1 MRRTRSSSRVRASR
15 GRSFFTSKSATR
27 RFKYGRGPRKRVP
40 FSSWSS
46 SMQRATSAPGRRASA
61 GCSLIPPAWSPGG
74 DSTFPSSSTCPG
86 SLLQARTSASRSAS
100 SPAAKSLPATSASN
114 RADRPKRGRR
124 LAFAEPVGAREEIA
138 EILGCAI
145 GPPHRHAR
153 GSRGPE
159 AEVQRQPRAA
169 GVRRD
174 DVKLLYSSADRD
186 SRSKDGL
193 AVGARDRKDL
203 ERTPARRRV
212 AEDDRRP
219 VDRVEDEVFPSVAV
233 EIAAGKPAPDDAEPP
248 EIARLGGHVAEAH
261 VPRSALVVEDEL
273 ALRIAALSHREV
285 ARGRVEPLRN
295 DREEAR
301 EDLPARDDDVVLPVV
316 VVIHGNDAPLRERE
330 RGVVVAAECL
340 ALALGEGR
348 ALDVAVERVWLVR
361 VVRDVEIGPSVAV
374 KVGHGE
380 SHAAAGLSPEGRR
393 AAFLGI
399 SRPRLVRHVAEPPAA
414 LVVEERVA
422 PLIVRDVEVGL
433 PVAVVV
439 QRDGAD
445 RLAARVPR
453 AARVRHVREFPA
465 AEVPEHLVVLPLVL
479 VRRHEGRSLRL
490 RLALGVR
497 VEVVPDVDVRK
508 AVAVDVE
515 SRESDRELPA
525 LEARLLHPFERPV
538 ALVSEDEIR
547 LAGVADDEVREAVV
561 VEIRPHRRHAPAA
574 RHDARMLRHV
584 LERAVPAVP
593 EEARA
598 LGERLRASRLPPLRG
613 ALHLLNE
620 DEVEVP
626 VAVEICERRPAA
638 HRRNEL
644 GVDEV
649 AMKAKPD
656 AGRSGDVREQGARDV
671 LPPVA
676 LPVQDEAARHGAA
689 RRDEDDR
696 EGEKPTHE
704 IRV

>member
-1 MRRTRSSSRVRASR
+1 MYLEGVATCGEVTCRKKSRLATSRCRCCSMRRTRSLSRVQASR
-15 GRSFFTSKSATR
+15 GKSSFTSKSATR
-27 RFKYGRGPRKRVP
+27 RFKHGRGPRKRVP

-74 DSTFPSSSTCPG
+74 DSTSPSSSTCPG

-100 SPAAKSLPATSASN
+100 SPAAKSSPATSASN
-114 RADRPKRGRR
+114 RADPERGRR

-138 EILGCAI
+138 EILGCPI
-145 GPPHRHAR
+145 GPPYGHAR
-153 GSRGPE
+153 GRRSPKPE
-159 AEVQRQPRAA
+159 VKREPRAA

-174 DVKLLYSSADRD
+174 DVKLLHPSADRD
-186 SRSKDGL
+186 LRSEYGL
-193 AVGARDRKDL
+193 PVGARDGQDL

-212 AEDDRRP
+212 AEDDGRP
-219 VDRVEDEVFPSVAV
+219 VDRVEDEVFPSVSV

-273 ALRIAALSHREV
+273 PLRVAPLPHREV
-285 ARGRVEPLRN
+285 ARSRVEPLRN

-316 VVIHGNDAPLRERE
+316 VVIHGNDTPLRERE

-453 AARVRHVREFPA
+453 AARVRHVLEFPA

-479 VRRHEGRSLRL
+479 VRRHEGRSLRI

-497 VEVVPDVDVRK
+497 VEVVPDVDVREP
-508 AVAVDVE
+508 VAVDVE
-515 SRESDRELPA
+515 GREPNRELPA

-538 ALVSEDEIR
+538 ALVAEDEIR
-547 LAGVADDEVREAVV
+547 FAGVADDEVREAVV
-561 VEIRPHRRHAPAA
+561 VEVRLHRRHAPAA
-574 RHDARMLRHV
+574 RHDARMPRHV
-584 LERAVPAVP
+584 LERAVPPVP

-598 LGERLRASRLPPLRG
+598 FGERLRASRLPPLRG
-613 ALHLLNE
+613 ALHLLDE

-626 VAVEICERRPAA
+626 VAVEI
-638 HRRNEL
+638 
-644 GVDEV
+644 
-649 AMKAKPD
+649 
-656 AGRSGDVREQGARDV
+656 S
-671 LPPVA
+671 
-676 LPVQDEAARHGAA
+676 
-689 RRDEDDR
+689 
-696 EGEKPTHE
+696 
-704 IRV
+704 